1 MISLGGGRLLYV
13 STKPVRSIKMHLNE
27 TYNKIQTGKHL
38 PDMCPIQ
45 NVWNKEM
52 VLDNVYCKTHRR
64 FWWENL
70 NGRHCFIDLGAGER
84 IVLKWILKKK
94 GVDWIH
100 LARP

>member
-45 NVWNKEM
+45 NV
-52 VLDNVYCKTHRR
+52 
-64 FWWENL
+64 
-70 NGRHCFIDLGAGER
+70 
-84 IVLKWILKKK
+84 
-94 GVDWIH
+94 
-100 LARP
+100 